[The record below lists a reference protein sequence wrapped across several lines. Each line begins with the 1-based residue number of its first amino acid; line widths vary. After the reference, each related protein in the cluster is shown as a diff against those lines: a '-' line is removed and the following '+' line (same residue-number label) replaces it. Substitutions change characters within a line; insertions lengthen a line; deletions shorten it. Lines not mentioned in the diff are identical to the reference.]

1 MSQAIILREPG
12 PPSVLKAEP
21 IEVGSPGPGQLGLRQ
36 TYVAV
41 NFHDCYVRSGLYKTL
56 PLPGIPGLEAVGV
69 VEAMGEGVTGFREG
83 DRVAYLTSAY
93 GGYATARLIDAG
105 LPVRL
110 PDDIDDRTIA
120 ATWLRGLT
128 AQMLAYTVYP
138 IRAGQTVL
146 VHAAAGG
153 VGRLLCQLAHHLGAT
168 VIGTVGS
175 AAKAELARKAGCHH
189 TILYREEN
197 FVDRVREIT
206 AGRGVDVAYDSVGKD
221 TFQGSLEVLAMR
233 GHLCNFGQAS
243 GPIAPFLMSQLFA
256 RSNSISRPA
265 VFHYFVGEEREPMA
279 QRLFQALRDG
289 VMSAD
294 DAHEYP
300 FADVARAHED
310 LEARRTTGAVILK
323 V

>member
-1 MSQAIILREPG
+1 MQRAIILREPG
-12 PPSVLKAEP
+12 PPDVLKVEP
-21 IEVGSPGPGQLGLRQ
+21 IDVGAPGPGQLRLRQ

-56 PLPGIPGLEAVGV
+56 ALPGIPGLEGVGMVEAVG
-69 VEAMGEGVTGFREG
+69 ADVTGFREG
-83 DRVAYLTSAY
+83 DRVAYLTSSY
-93 GGYATARLIDAG
+93 GGYASHRLIDAG
-105 LPVRL
+105 LPVKL
-110 PDDIDDRTIA
+110 PDGLDDRTVA

-128 AQMLAYTVYP
+128 AQMLACSVFP

-153 VGRLLCQLAHHLGAT
+153 VGRLLCQLARHLGAT
-168 VIGTVGS
+168 VIGTAGS

-197 FVDRVREIT
+197 FVERVRDIT
-206 AGRGVDVAYDSVGKD
+206 GGRGVDVAYDSVGKD

-243 GPIAPFLMSQLFA
+243 GPIAPFHISQLFA
-256 RSNSISRPA
+256 KSNSISRPA
-265 VFHYFVGEEREPMA
+265 VFHYFTGEDRAPMA
-279 QRLFQALRDG
+279 QRLFQALQDG

-294 DAHEYP
+294 EAHEYP
-300 FADVARAHED
+300 FDEASRAHAD
-310 LEARRTTGAVILK
+310 LESRNTTGAVLLK